1 MTFTQPPHR
10 GLRRYHLFLVA
21 VGAVLL
27 GMQSWQVSFSE
38 QVRQQM
44 QDRTGVKIQVMYGII
59 ASALLPSLGMVLMY
73 LLLALGRLR
82 LQSQKSHTIC
92 RVFFGLILIAGL
104 LYRPSSNI
112 NNVHE
117 LVMRGS
123 QRLDAYYTGYT
134 FSELYYCTDWRIV
147 LDEKN
152 LSTCRKNLSIDMIS
166 FVAAGLVALEL
177 LRARKVGDIGRGEKR
192 EENDLDH
199 S

>member
-1 MTFTQPPHR
+1 MTATQPPHR
-10 GLRRYHLFLVA
+10 GLRRYHVFLVV

-44 QDRTGVKIQVMYGII
+44 QARTGVKIPVMYGVI

-73 LLLALGRLR
+73 LLLALGSLR
-82 LQSQKSHTIC
+82 LQSQKFHTIC

-104 LYRPSSNI
+104 LYWPSSNI
-112 NNVHE
+112 NNSHE
-117 LVMRGS
+117 LEMRAR
-123 QRLDAYYTGYT
+123 QRPSSYYTGYT
-134 FSELYYCTDWRIV
+134 FSGFYYCTDWRIA

-166 FVAAGLVALEL
+166 FVAAGLVAIEL